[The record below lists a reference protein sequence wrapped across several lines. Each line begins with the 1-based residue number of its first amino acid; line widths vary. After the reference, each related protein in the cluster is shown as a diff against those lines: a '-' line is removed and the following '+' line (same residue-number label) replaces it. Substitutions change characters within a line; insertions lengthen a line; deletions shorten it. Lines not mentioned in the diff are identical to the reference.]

1 MSTESDK
8 PLWTWAELGEYLGLK
23 RSAVKAL
30 VRTTDIPRLYPTG
43 LGGKGERFDP
53 DEVRA
58 WVHKRRTKSSPGL
71 VHPNRRTRHVA

>member
-1 MSTESDK
+1 MSTELGK
-8 PLWTWAELGEYLGLK
+8 RLWTWAELGEYLGLK

-43 LGGKGERFDP
+43 TGGKGERFDP

-58 WVHKRRTKSSPGL
+58 WVLNRRTKDGSAL
-71 VHPNRRTRHVA
+71 AHPNRRPRNVA